1 MAPTATGVATESDVV
16 VFVVIEVA
24 KGNSFLLRCCCCV
37 CCLLLLVVVVEGF
50 VLWNRPLLVLDE
62 KEFASWLN
70 SSIVEATN
78 DAMNF
83 ILFKL
88 MI

>member
-1 MAPTATGVATESDVV
+1 VV
-16 VFVVIEVA
+16 V
-24 KGNSFLLRCCCCV
+24 K
-37 CCLLLLVVVVEGF
+37 GF